1 MTGKG
6 LRVVFMG
13 TPDFA
18 AQALQALIDS
28 DHEVVAVYSQP
39 PRPKGRGQ
47 QVQQSPVHD
56 LAKKN
61 SIPVFTPTNFRDEAD
76 RAQFASLNADVAV
89 VAAYGLIL
97 PQAVLDAPKYGCLN
111 IHGSLLPRWRGAA
124 PIHRAI
130 LAGDD
135 KTGITIMQMEAGLDT
150 GPMISKGDVVI
161 TSDMTTGVLHDTLAD
176 MGARM
181 IVETLDDLARDGSL
195 QTTVQPEDGV
205 TYAEKISKDEAKI
218 DWSQSADFIDRMV
231 RAFNPFPGA
240 WCMVGDKRLKIIS
253 VGILS
258 GRGDAGAVIN
268 ADGDVAC
275 GEGAVRLISVQ
286 PEGKKAMD
294 AAAAF
299 NGGYLKVGERLS

>member
-6 LRVVFMG
+6 LRVIFMG
-13 TPDFA
+13 TPEFA
-18 AQALQALIDS
+18 AQALQALIES
-28 DHEVVAVYSQP
+28 DHAVVAVYSQP

-56 LAKKN
+56 LAARN
-61 SIPVFTPTNFRDEAD
+61 GIPVYTPKNFKDEAD
-76 RAQFASLNADVAV
+76 RAQFSALNADVAV

-130 LAGDD
+130 LAGDAQ
-135 KTGITIMQMEAGLDT
+135 TGITIMQMEAGLDT
-150 GPMISKGDVVI
+150 GPMISKSDIAI
-161 TSDMTTGVLHDTLAD
+161 TPDMTTGVLHDTLAG
-176 MGARM
+176 MGACM
-181 IVETLDDLARDGSL
+181 IVEVLDDLAQNGS
-195 QTTVQPEDGV
+195 VSAMPQPDEGV

-218 DWSQSADFIDRMV
+218 DWSQNAASIDRMV

-240 WCMVGDKRLKIIS
+240 WCMAGDKRMK
-253 VGILS
+253 ILS
-258 GRGDAGAVIN
+258 VALSDRRGDAGAIIN
-268 ADGDVAC
+268 AEGDVAC
-275 GEGAVRLISVQ
+275 GEGAVRLVSVQ

-299 NGGYLKVGERLS
+299 NGGYLKIGERLT